1 MTEHY
6 SDSLPGLQI
15 GAMTEHL
22 PESLINLPELADV
35 PRLRLEINLR
45 ELGVPRL
52 RLESI
57 NPNLEDLLINL
68 PELEGPRLRLEI
80 NLRELDVL

>member
-1 MTEHY
+1 MTEHS

-22 PESLINLPELADV
+22 PESLINLPELVDV
-35 PRLRLEINLR
+35 L
-45 ELGVPRL
+45 RL

-68 PELEGPRLRLEI
+68 PELEGPRLRPR
-80 NLRELDVL
+80 LRLSEPQLTRQNSIGAPEFD